1 MAVFDDGVSNPTT
14 NPDFNDILDERLSRR
29 SMLGAGAAVAA
40 VGFLG
45 GGLLDASPAQAG
57 VATRR
62 PGTWTPVAPSV
73 DDVVV
78 VPDGYVAEPVYKW
91 GQPIVP
97 SGPAFDGPF
106 NTAAEQEQQAG
117 SEHDGMYYFP
127 LDRRNRRGLLAMNHE
142 ASDQNFIL
150 PGGPD
155 GNGGWSLE
163 KARKSQSAHGV
174 SVIEIS
180 AESGSWQVVESPY
193 ARRVT
198 VNTPVE
204 FSGPAANAPRIVGAS
219 GLGTVNNCA
228 NGWTPWGTYL
238 TCEENINGYFG
249 WDPAS
254 GYTPP
259 TDLTRYTFTAAG
271 FGYRWW
277 EVDERFDPSKTPNEP
292 YNFGWVVEIDPFDP
306 DSAPV
311 KRTALGRFKH
321 ENAALTEGRGN
332 RAVVYMGDDER
343 GEYIYKFVS
352 DRSWR
357 ALRARGR
364 SPFDSGTLYVA
375 TFKADGTGE
384 WLPLVHGSGALT
396 VANGFADQAD
406 VLIRARQAAD
416 AVGATRMD
424 RPEWVD
430 VHPRTGEAYCTLTNN
445 TNRGSANFP
454 NQPVDAA
461 NPRANNRFGH
471 IIRWRETRRD
481 AAATTFEWDIFVLA
495 GDPANPTHGASAGI
509 DAFGSPD
516 GLWFDRRGRLW
527 VQTDGSQPI
536 ACNNQMLLADPETG
550 EVKRFLVGPKGC
562 EITGITATP
571 DLTSLFVNIQH
582 PGEGGTAENPTAVST
597 WPDGALPRSATIAI
611 RRLDGK
617 PV

>member
-204 FSGPAANAPRIVGAS
+204 FSGPAANDPRIVGAS

-357 ALRARGR
+357 GSPSPRPEPVRQRHVVRRDVQGR
-364 SPFDSGTLYVA
+364 RDGGVA
-375 TFKADGTGE
+375 APGPRLGRADGGQRVRG
-384 WLPLVHGSGALT
+384 PG
-396 VANGFADQAD
+396 
-406 VLIRARQAAD
+406 RC
-416 AVGATRMD
+416 
-424 RPEWVD
+424 VD
-430 VHPRTGEAYCTLTNN
+430 PGPAGGR
-445 TNRGSANFP
+445 R
-454 NQPVDAA
+454 
-461 NPRANNRFGH
+461 R
-471 IIRWRETRRD
+471 RRD
-481 AAATTFEWDIFVLA
+481 
-495 GDPANPTHGASAGI
+495 
-509 DAFGSPD
+509 PD
-516 GLWFDRRGRLW
+516 GPAGVGGRPPADRRGILHPHEQHQPRL
-527 VQTDGSQPI
+527 GE
-536 ACNNQMLLADPETG
+536 LPEPAG
-550 EVKRFLVGPKGC
+550 
-562 EITGITATP
+562 
-571 DLTSLFVNIQH
+571 
-582 PGEGGTAENPTAVST
+582 
-597 WPDGALPRSATIAI
+597 
-611 RRLDGK
+611 
-617 PV
+617 